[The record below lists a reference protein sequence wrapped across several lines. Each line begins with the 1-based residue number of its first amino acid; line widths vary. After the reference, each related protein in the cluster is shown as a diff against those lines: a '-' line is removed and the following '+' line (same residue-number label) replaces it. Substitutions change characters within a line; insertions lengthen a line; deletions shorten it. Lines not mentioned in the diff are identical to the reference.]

1 MQNGTTIRAMEN
13 RLENNK
19 KKTTQV
25 GLLAIILLV
34 LVVFIAV
41 AVVVMFV
48 FCYRKR
54 LKGKFPQDTKDQ
66 NEIVRLQ
73 QMDII
78 PATSSLIASEPNTPN
93 QTDGTLRTFT
103 YPIPRRRLSSS
114 GSVNST
120 TPLLKYRNGSYRSRF
135 SSGVSSRIDSNIAE
149 GKGR

>member
-1 MQNGTTIRAMEN
+1 MEN
-13 RLENNK
+13 PLENNK

-34 LVVFIAV
+34 SVVFIAV

-54 LKGKFPQDTKDQ
+54 LKRKFPQDTKAQ

-78 PATSSLIASEPNTPN
+78 PPTSSLISSEPNTPN
-93 QTDGTLRTFT
+93 QTDGTQRTFI
-103 YPIPRRRLSSS
+103 YPVPRRRLSSS

-149 GKGR
+149 GKGI